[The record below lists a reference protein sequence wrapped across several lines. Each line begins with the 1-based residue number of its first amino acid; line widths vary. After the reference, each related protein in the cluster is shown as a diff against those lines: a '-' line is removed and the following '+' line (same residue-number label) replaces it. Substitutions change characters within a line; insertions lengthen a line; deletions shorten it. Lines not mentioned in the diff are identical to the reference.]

1 MSSSNRRSSNQ
12 KSGMTNSDYDHRDK
26 SNYTAK
32 KSTVSNWSI
41 EKNGFSSG
49 NFLYTQTDHEVKS
62 GNNKIRVVIRT
73 RPYL

>member
-1 MSSSNRRSSNQ
+1 MMSSNRRSSNQ
-12 KSGMTNSDYDHRDK
+12 KSAMANSDYDLRDK

-32 KSTVSNWSI
+32 KSTVSSWSI

-49 NFLYTQTDHEVKS
+49 NFLYNQTDQEMKS